1 MTAESISPKHAEATK
16 QPGARTTARKR
27 SQWNRKRWFWLAVNL
42 GAALPLILL
51 AWDAWQGNLSVNPI
65 DDFTDRTGNAAI
77 IMLMLSLACTP
88 IVSILGIRIV
98 ATARKSLGLWAF
110 LYATLHLFVFI
121 GLDYGFNWQFILDD
135 GLLQKRYIFV
145 GLLAVLIMLPL
156 AITSTKGWMRRLGRR
171 WKTLHRFVYA
181 AGVLAVLHFLWL
193 AKGGRAEPFI
203 YAAILTLLLVVRIPA
218 VRRSAIDLRR
228 RITANVAA

>member
-1 MTAESISPKHAEATK
+1 MTAESISPKHAKATK
-16 QPGARTTARKR
+16 PLGSGPHTTSRKR

-110 LYATLHLFVFI
+110 F
-121 GLDYGFNWQFILDD
+121 
-135 GLLQKRYIFV
+135 
-145 GLLAVLIMLPL
+145 
-156 AITSTKGWMRRLGRR
+156 
-171 WKTLHRFVYA
+171 
-181 AGVLAVLHFLWL
+181 
-193 AKGGRAEPFI
+193 
-203 YAAILTLLLVVRIPA
+203 
-218 VRRSAIDLRR
+218 
-228 RITANVAA
+228 